1 MARNDWSHIEDAACL
16 YLYLKFGRKQLDD
29 TNHEVI
35 KIAGAIGRTPA
46 AVSYKMANFMYID
59 PSSHGRGFTHVSK
72 IDRDVWNIYGND
84 IERLQP
90 LYTLILSGRASADAV
105 LAEEKSI
112 ENGNYYIPDSSGA
125 ASLRTGQEKI
135 RINALLLYNGRCAI
149 CGINHPK
156 ILVASHI
163 VPWSADQSVRGDPG
177 NVILLCALHDKFFD
191 SGLISLAD
199 DYTVLVSKA
208 LDGYSEAK
216 VVAMAV
222 SGKKLNLPAKYPP
235 KLEYIRY
242 HRKNV
247 FKG

>member
-29 TNHEVI
+29 TNRDVI
-35 KIAGAIGRTPA
+35 KLSKVIGRTPA
-46 AVSYKMANFMYID
+46 SVSYKMANFMYVD
-59 PSSHGRGFTHVSK
+59 PSSHGRGFRHVSK

-84 IERLQP
+84 PERLQP
-90 LYTLILSGRASADAV
+90 LYTLILSGRASANAV
-105 LAEEKSI
+105 LAEEKNI
-112 ENGNYYIPDSSGA
+112 EDGNYYIPDSSGIT
-125 ASLRTGQEKI
+125 SLRTGQEKI
-135 RINALLLYNGRCAI
+135 RINALLLYSGRCAI
-149 CGINHPK
+149 CGIDHPK

-163 VPWSADQSVRGDPG
+163 VPWSADQNVRGDPR
-177 NVILLCALHDKFFD
+177 NVILLCTLHDRFFD
-191 SGLISLAD
+191 SGLISVAD

-216 VVAMAV
+216 AAAMAV
-222 SGKKLNLPAKYPP
+222 SGKKLSVPAKYPP

-242 HRKNV
+242 HRNNV